1 MLDTEKLQHKN
12 HSIPPGIEN
21 PLTAAPIST
30 KPDQISNLILP
41 SIKQWKKCTT
51 HPPATGKKKKKSKSL
66 EKKKKPKS
74 KTPNTGNRI

>member
-1 MLDTEKLQHKN
+1 MLDTEKLQPKN
-12 HSIPPGIEN
+12 HNIPPPGIEN

-51 HPPATGKKKKKSKSL
+51 HPPAKTL
-66 EKKKKPKS
+66 EKKKAKIEDPKHW
-74 KTPNTGNRI
+74 

>member
-1 MLDTEKLQHKN
+1 MLDTEKLQPKN
-12 HSIPPGIEN
+12 QNITPPGIEN

-51 HPPATGKKKKKSKSL
+51 HPPAKTL
-66 EKKKKPKS
+66 EKKKPKS

>member
-51 HPPATGKKKKKSKSL
+51 HPPATGKKKKIKIYG
-66 EKKKKPKS
+66 KKEEAKIQDPKHW
-74 KTPNTGNRI
+74 